1 MKPSRKRIIQS
12 LAVLALALVP
22 YGVYWPGIGG
32 GFFLDDA
39 DNLYPVQRWLYGDL
53 SFLGALFGNQSGVLG
68 RSVAML
74 SFLLNA
80 QWSGLDPVAMKL
92 TNMGIHGLCGVALF
106 FLARRIL
113 RQAWGDGARSEWVAG
128 YLALIWLLL
137 PIHVST
143 VLYVVQRMAQ
153 LSALFVILA
162 LLVYFEARTR
172 IQKAQG
178 GRVLLW
184 LAFPLLAAC
193 ATLSKENGVLAFLLA
208 LTLEMTLFA
217 PAAGEKRPAAVYWF
231 FFASVGLPAAG
242 LALLLIFSP
251 ERILTGYE
259 WRQFTLMERLL
270 TEPRVLFD
278 YIKQILL
285 PYGPKMGLFH
295 EHYEVSRG
303 WFSPPSTVFALLGC
317 AVLIGYAIRSRRTQP
332 LQALGILFF
341 FAAHALESTFIPLEL
356 YFEHRNY
363 LASFGVL
370 LFTCGA
376 VRALFNR
383 IGTPT
388 RLFART
394 LPVLAFAVPL
404 VYAGATLMR
413 SGIWGNAELLY
424 LQGVEENPGSVRLR
438 SVIAFHYMRVG
449 DFERAMGHIQEAERY
464 ARRAQAPSV
473 QLWKVLAHCYAQ
485 KASPTTLLDGLQQRA
500 SGPIDTMAS
509 RAFELVVE
517 KAEVGDCPGL
527 DAERLANIG
536 LTWLDDPA
544 QVPAQQA
551 VWATRYHLA
560 RLLASRGAY
569 ARAMREARQ
578 AWIDSRRNVAPGVL
592 LFQLSMTVQDYAG
605 AREVLDGLKRYLDP
619 KDRAAVRAVAV
630 FEDGLKKAG
639 AEK

>member
-1 MKPSRKRIIQS
+1 MKPSRRTTIYS
-12 LAVLALALVP
+12 LAVLALALVA
-22 YGVYWPGIGG
+22 YAIYWPGVTGS
-32 GFFLDDA
+32 FLLDDT

-53 SFLGALFGNQSGVLG
+53 SFLGALFGNQSGILG
-68 RSVAML
+68 RSMAML
-74 SFLLNA
+74 TFLLNA
-80 QWSGLDPVAMKL
+80 QWSGLDPAAMKL
-92 TNMGIHGLCGVALF
+92 TNIGLHVLCGVALF

-113 RQAWGDGARSEWVAG
+113 RQVWGNGTRSEWVAG

-137 PIHVST
+137 PMHVST

-153 LSALFVILA
+153 LSALFVTLA
-162 LLVYFEARTR
+162 LLVYLQARAR
-172 IQKAQG
+172 IQERRG
-178 GRVLLW
+178 GGVLLW
-184 LAFPLLAAC
+184 LVFPLLVAC

-208 LTLEMTLFA
+208 FTLEVTLFA
-217 PAAGEKRPAAVYWF
+217 PGTGGKRPASINWF
-231 FFASVGLPAAG
+231 FLATIALPAVA
-242 LALLLIFSP
+242 LALVLVFEP
-251 ERILTGYE
+251 ARILTGYE
-259 WRQFTLMERLL
+259 WREFTLVERLL

-295 EHYEVSRG
+295 ENYTISRG
-303 WFSPPSTVFALLGC
+303 LLSPPSTLAALLGC
-317 AVLIGYAIRSRRTQP
+317 AALIGYAVRIRRTQP

-370 LFTCGA
+370 LFACGA
-376 VRALFNR
+376 IRFLLDRV
-383 IGTPT
+383 GEPT

-394 LPVLAFAVPL
+394 LPLLAIGIPV
-404 VYAGATLMR
+404 VYAGATFMR
-413 SGIWGNAELLY
+413 SGIWGDVELLY